1 LCYKSTTEFL
11 CTSTIYPEYSFKVQN
26 NYAYFYDDKQRYYS
40 VLFKTNQEAIKFT
53 CHVTIARFKVSDGK
67 NVISNDIVD
76 GTGKGS
82 IQNSH
87 KVQVLY
93 TGWLLQSDPGSLPKL
108 GKMFDSNVQTNKPL
122 NFTVG
127 EHTVIKGWEEGVLD
141 MKTGGK
147 RFVVIPNHLAY
158 GEEGRNPVIPPYSTL
173 CFQIEVLKFKSTRK
187 NSSAKED
194 LLPNVSLE
202 SPTSVNQQEHSQNSI
217 LNRIMKHGT
226 PTVFNVVDPQVQVES
241 PVSTNE
247 QPLSIHQLQQKME
260 QNTIQQNNSFNQQGQ
275 QMNNNS
281 FSQQGQQMNGQGQNN
296 SSFSQQNNS
305 NQGQGQNNSFGQ
317 GQNNSF
323 SQVQEN
329 NNSNTTIDLL
339 QKQIQSLTEMMKKN
353 ETPKKE
359 EEKEEKPIV
368 KIEPKTKEI
377 NELMSK
383 MNEISDKLDNMD
395 LTSLMKTNDREKK
408 ERLMSAP
415 ILLQNV
421 QFLVETNES
430 LRKEISD
437 ERQTIDNLNEKILFL
452 RKRALEKLE
461 HTTDEFLQK
470 DLENAKERIIKLN
483 QRILELQVNN
493 KISI

>member
-1 LCYKSTTEFL
+1 
-11 CTSTIYPEYSFKVQN
+11 
-26 NYAYFYDDKQRYYS
+26 
-40 VLFKTNQEAIKFT
+40 
-53 CHVTIARFKVSDGK
+53 
-67 NVISNDIVD
+67 
-76 GTGKGS
+76 
-82 IQNSH
+82 
-87 KVQVLY
+87 
-93 TGWLLQSDPGSLPKL
+93 
-108 GKMFDSNVQTNKPL
+108 
-122 NFTVG
+122 
-127 EHTVIKGWEEGVLD
+127 
-141 MKTGGK
+141 
-147 RFVVIPNHLAY
+147 
-158 GEEGRNPVIPPYSTL
+158 
-173 CFQIEVLKFKSTRK
+173 
-187 NSSAKED
+187 
-194 LLPNVSLE
+194 
-202 SPTSVNQQEHSQNSI
+202 VNQQEHSQNSI

-452 RKRALEKLE
+452 RKRTLEKLE

>member
-53 CHVTIARFKVSDGK
+53 YHVTIARFKVSDGK

-93 TGWLLQSDPGSLPKL
+93 TGWLLQSDAGSLPKL

-158 GEEGRNPVIPPYSTL
+158 GEEGRNPVIPPFSTL
-173 CFQIEVLKFKSTRK
+173 CFQIEVIKFKSTRK

-194 LLPNVSLE
+194 LLPSVSLE
-202 SPTSVNQQEHSQNSI
+202 SPTSVSQQEHSQNSV

-226 PTVFNVVDPQVQVES
+226 PTVFNVVDPQAQVES
-241 PVSTNE
+241 PVSTTE

-260 QNTIQQNNSFNQQGQ
+260 QNTVQQQQNNSFNQSQQNTSFNQGQQQ
-275 QMNNNS
+275 QMNNTS
-281 FSQQGQQMNGQGQNN
+281 FV
-296 SSFSQQNNS
+296 
-305 NQGQGQNNSFGQ
+305 QGQNNSFGQ
-317 GQNNSF
+317 SNSFNQESNNS
-323 SQVQEN
+323 Q
-329 NNSNTTIDLL
+329 TTIELL

-359 EEKEEKPIV
+359 EEKEEKTVV

-421 QFLVETNES
+421 QFIVETNES
-430 LRKEISD
+430 LRKEIAD

-470 DLENAKERIIKLN
+470 DLENAKERITKLN
-483 QRILELQVNN
+483 QRILELQV
-493 KISI
+493 IHSI